1 MFCVLAGTRP
11 DPPPNDWHP
20 RQGES
25 RTNFLAATSV
35 NHHLIMVMMMVMM
48 VMMVRMMRMIATLMI
63 MVMIIVFDDWLPPQP
78 SLDHDDDGDDEVD
91 DCHL

>member
-35 NHHLIMVMMMVMM
+35 NHHLIMVMMM

>member
-35 NHHLIMVMMMVMM
+35 NHHLIMMMMMVMM
-48 VMMVRMMRMIATLMI
+48 MRMMIATSDDCGDDEAYDNDE
-63 MVMIIVFDDWLPPQP
+63 VYVVFDDWLPPL
-78 SLDHDDDGDDEVD
+78 STIT
-91 DCHL
+91 

>member
-35 NHHLIMVMMMVMM
+35 NHHLIMVM
-48 VMMVRMMRMIATLMI
+48 I
-63 MVMIIVFDDWLPPQP
+63 MVMIMMNDNCYNDKKGAPGEFYKWFFQVLTLKHGHAVRECRALNI
-78 SLDHDDDGDDEVD
+78 
-91 DCHL
+91 

>member
-48 VMMVRMMRMIATLMI
+48 VRMMRMIATLMI

-78 SLDHDDDGDDEVD
+78 SLVHDHDNDEDD

>member
-35 NHHLIMVMMMVMM
+35 NHHLI
-48 VMMVRMMRMIATLMI
+48 MVRMMRMIATLMI

>member
-48 VMMVRMMRMIATLMI
+48 VRMMRMIATLMI
-63 MVMIIVFDDWLPPQP
+63 MVMIIVFDNWLPPQP